1 MSRISLRLLSMA
13 FLAGFLAVFV
23 FHQPMLSLLHA
34 IGLTPARAYAMRPT
48 LPLEVPQ
55 VISSAFWGGIWGM
68 IFVALCARPG
78 RGPRHYAAS
87 VLFGAVVLT
96 CVAWFVVAP
105 LKGQPIAAGGQPSR
119 MVIGPLVNGAW
130 GLGLAFLLD
139 LLDRIM
145 PGRAEGLRGGWN
157 SV

>member
-1 MSRISLRLLSMA
+1 MSRISLRLLGMA
-13 FLAGFLAVFV
+13 FVAGFLAVFV

-34 IGLTPARAYAMRPT
+34 IGLTPARAYTMRPT
-48 LPLEVPQ
+48 RPLDVPQ

-105 LKGQPIAAGGQPSR
+105 LKGQPVAAGGHVSR
-119 MVIGPLVNGAW
+119 MVIGPVVNGAW
-130 GLGLAFLLD
+130 GLGLALLLD
-139 LLDRIM
+139 LLDRIL
-145 PGRAEGLRGGWN
+145 PGKAGALRRGWKA
-157 SV
+157 V